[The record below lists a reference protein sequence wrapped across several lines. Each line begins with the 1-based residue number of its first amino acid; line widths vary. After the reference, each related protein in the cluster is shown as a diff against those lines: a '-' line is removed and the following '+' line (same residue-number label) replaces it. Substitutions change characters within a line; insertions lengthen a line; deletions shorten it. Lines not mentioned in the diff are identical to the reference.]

1 MSWFGR
7 LQTQRFS
14 HRSSK
19 AGVSNDNG
27 SCLQIR
33 VIPHMQK
40 CLSTIWIWG
49 CSTPEINLYAISFG
63 QEWEKL
69 ILMTHTTGSPAIN
82 QIFEWRLILRSQT
95 IGNFLMKSMDYHQFL
110 WYLWTSFAIPENYN
124 WAPGKLCFSNS
135 DDNMCYHRCWKSFFV
150 GWSDL

>member
-7 LQTQRFS
+7 LQTQRFL

-19 AGVSNDNG
+19 AGVSNDNE

-33 VIPHMQK
+33 VVPHMQS
-40 CLSTIWIWG
+40 CVLTIWIWG
-49 CSTPEINLYAISFG
+49 CSTSEINLYPVSFG

-82 QIFEWRLILRSQT
+82 QIFEWRLILKSQT
-95 IGNFLMKSMDYHQFL
+95 IGNLFHEVHGLLPIFVISLNFLNDSR
-110 WYLWTSFAIPENYN
+110 
-124 WAPGKLCFSNS
+124 KLQLSS
-135 DDNMCYHRCWKSFFV
+135 RKAMFF
-150 GWSDL
+150 